1 MTKEADPSESV
12 EPSTDDAPVRRRKL
26 KPQAIA
32 AIILAAVLVAVG
44 GAWLANDL
52 SQRRAVP
59 DLAGTTLQA
68 ALDAVA
74 AVDLEL
80 DVTASDIIA
89 GLRDE
94 NTVVAQQTPAPGE
107 ILKAGDAVSI
117 FVEGRE
123 VLVPELT
130 GLSLSDA
137 RIAVSKAEFTLVHKF
152 GDNQTPDSWLISKQS
167 IRADNRHPAGSEI
180 DVSFEVPEI
189 LMPEV
194 LGSEVEMARSDLL
207 GLGLLVVEVGEG
219 THVASASTTSGELIE
234 PFAKVELVL
243 GFAVADVVGMTFSEA
258 REALSSFPNV
268 TTNGHHSRP
277 ITSQSVPAGS
287 FITKD
292 TEIVLTSPGPETVY
306 RIIGN
311 GSSAMITWSAPG
323 SFNIQQD
330 TNASLPWEVRF
341 PTDSGYTN
349 FNAQI
354 NDGDSITCQVER
366 NGKIVRELTSTGYF
380 AFISC

>member
-1 MTKEADPSESV
+1 
-12 EPSTDDAPVRRRKL
+12 
-26 KPQAIA
+26 
-32 AIILAAVLVAVG
+32 
-44 GAWLANDL
+44 
-52 SQRRAVP
+52 
-59 DLAGTTLQA
+59 
-68 ALDAVA
+68 
-74 AVDLEL
+74 
-80 DVTASDIIA
+80 
-89 GLRDE
+89 
-94 NTVVAQQTPAPGE
+94 
-107 ILKAGDAVSI
+107 
-117 FVEGRE
+117 
-123 VLVPELT
+123 
-130 GLSLSDA
+130 
-137 RIAVSKAEFTLVHKF
+137 
-152 GDNQTPDSWLISKQS
+152 
-167 IRADNRHPAGSEI
+167 
-180 DVSFEVPEI
+180 
-189 LMPEV
+189 MPEV